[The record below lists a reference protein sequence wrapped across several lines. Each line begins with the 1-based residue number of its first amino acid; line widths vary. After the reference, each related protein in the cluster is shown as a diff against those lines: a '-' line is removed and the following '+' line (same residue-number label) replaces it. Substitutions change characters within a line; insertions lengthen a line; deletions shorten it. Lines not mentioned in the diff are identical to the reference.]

1 MASLVLT
8 DSSQL
13 ASDRIG
19 KVELEEVNPH
29 LRGGRVEHHL
39 GKTTPSSPD
48 RGWNLDLPVL
58 GSRAQHDKRLANTLV
73 VLSSTAEDGEIESIM
88 GKKKGKKQSDKKPD
102 EQVAQKSQHP
112 DADDRAKELE
122 KVEPVPLRSK
132 LSTTPDPA
140 TRPQQTARPQQSQ
153 EPRQQQQQTPPPQQ
167 QQAPRPRQTQE
178 PRQQQ
183 QQTPPP
189 QQQQAPRPR
198 QTQEPR
204 QQQQQTPPPQQ
215 QQAPRPRQT
224 QEPRQQ
230 QQQTPPPQQSQEPRQ
245 QQQQTPPPQQQ
256 QAPRPQQQQAPRP
269 RQTQEPRQQQQKA
282 STLIHH
288 GVEGNGTEKIV
299 TKGSLGLSL
308 TIPPRKSLLSAGTK
322 GRKTIVETNHLFLDL
337 SKVSKNDIYH
347 YDVAIDPDKP
357 KRLMRMIMKTFKE
370 THYPNRYPAFDGRK
384 NLYSSG
390 PLPFPNNELSDS
402 VDVFDDERNNMKK
415 TYKVTVK
422 FANMINLGT
431 LKEYMKTGSSQGPPQ
446 EAIQAVDIALR
457 EAAAN
462 KFVQVGRSFFTAP
475 TGGRIISLGDG
486 LEMWYGFFQSAILG
500 WKPFINIDVAHKGFP
515 VAQNV
520 VSLMAELCK
529 CSQQDLTRNLRP
541 YNQEDINKYLKG
553 LKVDYVLPNQPSSKR
568 CYRVNKLV
576 GAANKTTFSF
586 DGRTIT
592 VAEYFLKEKRLKLD
606 YPDLPL
612 LHVGSQ
618 NRENPIYV
626 PAEYCTIVKS
636 QVIIK
641 KMNETQTANMV
652 KVAATSA
659 EDRKRKIM
667 EALKL
672 VNFNS
677 SPTVKEFGFSIS
689 DQFTKVDARILNPPT
704 LTYKENKPPI
714 TPFKGVWRASE
725 FLTGSELKDWVVL
738 NLNGRYTRDDDLR
751 NFGTEVQR
759 MGKTLGMNISP
770 PRNPVS
776 LQFSP
781 RDLTKTLEEFF
792 KQVKGVNLVVC
803 VIPDRGETYSKVK
816 QAAELKVGVLTQCIR
831 GRTMSRMNPATVGN
845 ILLKVNSKLNGI
857 NHTLHVDYRPQCL
870 KRPVMIVGADVTHP
884 SPDQTD
890 IPSVAA
896 VCASH
901 DPKAFK
907 YNIQYRLQGPREEI
921 IGDLKN
927 IMVDHLKFFFIA
939 TKHKPERIIF
949 YRDGVSEGQFTT
961 VLNSELTAIRQACQ
975 SLEQDYKP
983 SITFLVVQKRHHTR
997 FFPTRRE
1004 DEDGK
1009 NKNVP
1014 PGTVVDT
1021 TITHPTEMDFYLVSH
1036 ASIQGVS
1043 RPTKY
1048 RRLWDDSNMS
1058 EDELEELTYFLC
1070 HMFSR
1075 CTRAVSY
1082 PTPTYYAHL
1091 AAYRARVY
1099 IEGQRIE
1106 LNNLAHEQKMRK
1118 IDDIIRKGSPMFFL
1132 ANALVV
1138 LSSTAED
1145 GEIEVQIS
1153 GWSVERGDVWAVS
1166 WLITGVHEWAWDSSQ
1181 TNPAVV
1187 LKDENREVL
1196 FHPVQS
1202 SGTAVV
1208 RGCTPFKPGS
1218 EYYWEIKVLT
1228 PTYGTDLM
1236 IGVGTEKVDLLK
1248 SEFVFCSLLG
1258 LDQESWGYSYKGLI
1272 HHDSSSQVYG
1282 GPFSQGSIIGV
1293 HLDMW
1298 RGTLAFYLNRIFLVQ
1313 KYIAKLRRFVEPGV
1327 ALETMRSSGY
1337 AQG

>member
-1 MASLVLT
+1 
-8 DSSQL
+8 
-13 ASDRIG
+13 
-19 KVELEEVNPH
+19 
-29 LRGGRVEHHL
+29 
-39 GKTTPSSPD
+39 
-48 RGWNLDLPVL
+48 
-58 GSRAQHDKRLANTLV
+58 
-73 VLSSTAEDGEIESIM
+73 M
-88 GKKKGKKQSDKKPD
+88 GKKKGKKQPDKKPD
-102 EQVAQKSQHP
+102 EQVAQKSQATTSQQHP
-112 DADDRAKELE
+112 GADDRAKEPE
-122 KVEPVPLRSK
+122 KVELLPSRSK
-132 LSTTPDPA
+132 LSITPDPA
-140 TRPQQTARPQQSQ
+140 TRPQQTPQQQQQTSR
-153 EPRQQQQQTPPPQQ
+153 PQQQQQTPRPQQ
-167 QQAPRPRQTQE
+167 Q
-178 PRQQQ
+178 QQQ
-183 QQTPPP
+183 QQTPRP
-189 QQQQAPRPR
+189 QQ
-198 QTQEPR
+198 
-204 QQQQQTPPPQQ
+204 QQQQQTPQPQQ
-215 QQAPRPRQT
+215 QQP
-224 QEPRQQ
+224 
-230 QQQTPPPQQSQEPRQ
+230 
-245 QQQQTPPPQQQ
+245 
-256 QAPRPQQQQAPRP
+256 PRPQQQQTPRP
-269 RQTQEPRQQQQKA
+269 QQQQV

-288 GVEGNGTEKIV
+288 GVEGNVTEKIV

-357 KRLMRMIMKTFKE
+357 KRLMRMIMKTFKQA
-370 THYPNRYPAFDGRK
+370 HYPNRYPAFDGRK

-390 PLPFPNNELSDS
+390 PLPFPNDELSDS

-422 FANMINLGT
+422 FAHLINLAT

-457 EAAAN
+457 EAAAD
-462 KFVQVGRSFFTAP
+462 KFIQVGRSFFTAP

-576 GAANKTTFSF
+576 GTANKTTFSF

-606 YPDLPL
+606 YPDLPC
-612 LHVGSQ
+612 LHVGSP

-672 VNFNS
+672 VNFNA
-677 SPTVKEFGFSIS
+677 SPTVREFGFSIS
-689 DQFTKVDARILNPPT
+689 DQFTKVDARILNPPA

-751 NFGTEVQR
+751 SFGTEVQR

-776 LQFSP
+776 LQFHP
-781 RDLTKTLEEFF
+781 RDLTKSLEEFF
-792 KQVKGVNLVVC
+792 NQVKGVNLVVC

-857 NHTLHVDYRPQCL
+857 NHTLHTDYRPQCL
-870 KRPVMIVGADVTHP
+870 KQPVMIVGADVTHP

-939 TKHKPERIIF
+939 TKYKPERIIF
-949 YRDGVSEGQFTT
+949 YRDGVSEGQFTA

-975 SLEQDYKP
+975 SLQQDYKP

-1118 IDDIIRKGSPMFFL
+1118 IDDIIRKGSPMFF
-1132 ANALVV
+1132 V
-1138 LSSTAED
+1138 
-1145 GEIEVQIS
+1145 
-1153 GWSVERGDVWAVS
+1153 
-1166 WLITGVHEWAWDSSQ
+1166 
-1181 TNPAVV
+1181 
-1187 LKDENREVL
+1187 
-1196 FHPVQS
+1196 
-1202 SGTAVV
+1202 
-1208 RGCTPFKPGS
+1208 
-1218 EYYWEIKVLT
+1218 
-1228 PTYGTDLM
+1228 
-1236 IGVGTEKVDLLK
+1236 
-1248 SEFVFCSLLG
+1248 
-1258 LDQESWGYSYKGLI
+1258 
-1272 HHDSSSQVYG
+1272 
-1282 GPFSQGSIIGV
+1282 
-1293 HLDMW
+1293 
-1298 RGTLAFYLNRIFLVQ
+1298 
-1313 KYIAKLRRFVEPGV
+1313 
-1327 ALETMRSSGY
+1327 
-1337 AQG
+1337 

>member
-1 MASLVLT
+1 
-8 DSSQL
+8 
-13 ASDRIG
+13 
-19 KVELEEVNPH
+19 
-29 LRGGRVEHHL
+29 
-39 GKTTPSSPD
+39 
-48 RGWNLDLPVL
+48 
-58 GSRAQHDKRLANTLV
+58 
-73 VLSSTAEDGEIESIM
+73 M
-88 GKKKGKKQSDKKPD
+88 GKKKGKKQPDKKPD
-102 EQVAQKSQHP
+102 EQVAQKSQATTSQQHP
-112 DADDRAKELE
+112 GADDRAKEPE
-122 KVEPVPLRSK
+122 KVELLPSRSK
-132 LSTTPDPA
+132 LSITPDPA
-140 TRPQQTARPQQSQ
+140 TRPQQ
-153 EPRQQQQQTPPPQQ
+153 QQQT
-167 QQAPRPRQTQE
+167 
-178 PRQQQ
+178 
-183 QQTPPP
+183 
-189 QQQQAPRPR
+189 
-198 QTQEPR
+198 
-204 QQQQQTPPPQQ
+204 
-215 QQAPRPRQT
+215 
-224 QEPRQQ
+224 
-230 QQQTPPPQQSQEPRQ
+230 
-245 QQQQTPPPQQQ
+245 
-256 QAPRPQQQQAPRP
+256 PRPQQQQPPRP
-269 RQTQEPRQQQQKA
+269 QQQPQPPRPQQQQV

-357 KRLMRMIMKTFKE
+357 KRLMRMIMKTFKQA
-370 THYPNRYPAFDGRK
+370 HYPNRYPAFDGRK

-390 PLPFPNNELSDS
+390 PLPFPNDELSDS

-422 FANMINLGT
+422 FAHLINLAT

-457 EAAAN
+457 EAAAD
-462 KFVQVGRSFFTAP
+462 KFIQVGRSFFTAP

-529 CSQQDLTRNLRP
+529 CNQQDLTRNLRP

-576 GAANKTTFSF
+576 GTANKTTFSF

-592 VAEYFLKEKRLKLD
+592 VAEYFLKEKRLKLE
-606 YPDLPL
+606 YPDLPC
-612 LHVGSQ
+612 LHVGSP

-672 VNFNS
+672 VNFNA
-677 SPTVKEFGFSIS
+677 SPTVREFGFSIS
-689 DQFTKVDARILNPPT
+689 DQFTKVDARILNPPA

-770 PRNPVS
+770 PRNHVS
-776 LQFSP
+776 LQFNP
-781 RDLTKTLEEFF
+781 RDLTKSLEEFF
-792 KQVKGVNLVVC
+792 NQVKGVNLVVC

-857 NHTLHVDYRPQCL
+857 NHTLHIDYRPQCL

-927 IMVDHLKFFFIA
+927 IMVDQLKFFFIA

-949 YRDGVSEGQFTT
+949 YRDGVSEGQFTA

-1099 IEGQRIE
+1099 IE
-1106 LNNLAHEQKMRK
+1106 
-1118 IDDIIRKGSPMFFL
+1118 
-1132 ANALVV
+1132 
-1138 LSSTAED
+1138 
-1145 GEIEVQIS
+1145 
-1153 GWSVERGDVWAVS
+1153 
-1166 WLITGVHEWAWDSSQ
+1166 VHEWAWDSSQ

-1202 SGTAVV
+1202 SGTAAV
-1208 RGCTPFKPGS
+1208 RGCTPFTPGS

-1228 PTYGTDLM
+1228 PAYGTDLM

-1272 HHDSSSQVYG
+1272 RHDSSSQVYG
-1282 GPFSQGSIIGV
+1282 GPFSQGSIVGV

-1298 RGTLAFYLNRIFLVQ
+1298 RGTLAFYLNRIFLAQ
-1313 KYIAKLRRFVEPGV
+1313 KYTAKLRRFVEPVV
-1327 ALETMRSSGY
+1327 ALEAMRSSCY
-1337 AQG
+1337 AQGVAYNSLQCRKLYPMVCSTACQSSMRLTYSYSSRSSLQLHCLRLIVSDKHRLQRLYKIPGLRAQLNQAYWWLTPELNQLHNVANVCENRINWENSDTSDESLKLIEEDEDDVW